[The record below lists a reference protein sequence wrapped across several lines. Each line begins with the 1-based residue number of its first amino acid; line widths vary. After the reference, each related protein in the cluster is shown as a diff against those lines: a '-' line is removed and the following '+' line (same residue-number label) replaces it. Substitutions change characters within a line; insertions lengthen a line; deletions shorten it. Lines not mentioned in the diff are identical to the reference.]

1 MPSELLIDIGHSRIK
16 WGLAEN
22 GALMPDS
29 VGRSGGDDPSE
40 LFKLIG
46 PKQVERALIC
56 GQSRPERVRAVADRA
71 RRAGLE
77 TDIITTGDRTLP
89 VAPAYKSLGCDRWL
103 ALQWPWLAHHAP
115 MLVVDCGTAITVD
128 VVDATGQHRGGWIM
142 AGIEAARAGLFNFA
156 PGLNRE
162 LPEIERID
170 RPARDTARAL
180 VRGSALMAAG
190 AIDRAAASAERLLG
204 EPLEAWLT
212 GGDAAE
218 IRPHLARTFHHER
231 HLVLLGLAMASQW
244 Q

>member
-22 GALMPDS
+22 GQLLVES
-29 VGRSGGDDPSE
+29 VGRSGGDSPSK
-40 LFKLIG
+40 LFSLMEH
-46 PKQVERALIC
+46 KQVERALIC
-56 GQSRPERVRAVADRA
+56 GQSRPERVESVAEA
-71 RRAGLE
+71 AHRAGLKV
-77 TDIITTGDRTLP
+77 DIITTGDRSLP

-103 ALQWPWLAHHAP
+103 ALQWPWLAHKGP
-115 MLVVDCGTAITVD
+115 LMVVDCGTAITID
-128 VVDATGQHRGGWIM
+128 VVDAAGQHRGGWIM
-142 AGIEAARAGLFNFA
+142 AGIETARAGLFSRA

-190 AIDRAAASAERLLG
+190 AIDRAATGAEGFLG

-212 GGDAAE
+212 GGDAAL
-218 IRPHLARTFHHER
+218 IRPHLARNYHHER
-231 HLVLLGLAMASQW
+231 HLVLLGLASASQ
-244 Q
+244 